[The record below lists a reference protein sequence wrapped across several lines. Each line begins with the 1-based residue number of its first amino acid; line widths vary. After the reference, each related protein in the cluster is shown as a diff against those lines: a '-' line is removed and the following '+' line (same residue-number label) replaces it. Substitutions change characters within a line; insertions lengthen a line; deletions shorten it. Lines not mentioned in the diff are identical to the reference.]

1 MVAIG
6 TIKEALYGN
15 LIFAPCLKDLEGKGK
30 LGEEHFSK
38 AAKRSV

>member
-15 LIFAPCLKDLEGKGK
+15 LIFAPCLKDLDGKGK
-30 LGEEHFSK
+30 LEEQFSK